1 MTGTGAA
8 ASLAHTRRVCRRAS
22 VLREI
27 HKRCDGFGPRL
38 ARCPPFGVASGL
50 AGHVDSTFLRQVWNR
65 GQCPLPYK
73 HGWNTNMAQ
82 VAEVRLVDDL
92 DGGAAAESVAFG
104 IDGRF
109 YEIDL
114 NEAHAAR
121 LREVFAPFISSAR
134 RASGSSPASP
144 RAKAATRAGRSRG
157 ETAAIRE
164 WAIAHGH
171 EVANRGRI
179 PAQVLEACESRG
191 SAPSA
196 PPAPAAAPA
205 VIEAQESEAIVDNK
219 PKRRVRKKTA
229 VAS

>member
-1 MTGTGAA
+1 
-8 ASLAHTRRVCRRAS
+8 
-22 VLREI
+22 
-27 HKRCDGFGPRL
+27 
-38 ARCPPFGVASGL
+38 
-50 AGHVDSTFLRQVWNR
+50 
-65 GQCPLPYK
+65 
-73 HGWNTNMAQ
+73 MAQ
-82 VAEVRLVDDL
+82 VTEVRLVDDL

-121 LREVFAPFISSAR
+121 LREVFAPFVSSAR
-134 RASGSSPASP
+134 RASGGSPASP
-144 RAKAATRAGRSRG
+144 RVKTATRAGRSRG

-179 PAQVLEACESRG
+179 PAQVVEAYESRD

-196 PPAPAAAPA
+196 APAPAAAPA
-205 VIEAQESEAIVDNK
+205 VVEAQESEAVAANK
-219 PKRRVRKKTA
+219 PKRRARKKA
-229 VAS
+229 AAAS